1 MKLFRLFTK
10 TANPKIRGML
20 AGVMFRPI
28 SFKKLLGLEAQYPY
42 GPYCTWKYGRNP
54 IFSQVMGVPFR
65 LMIKSGNVMVEAP
78 NPLGVHP
85 TSMSY
90 VYKVFQYL
98 DMPWIGI
105 WVYPY
110 TVTVTPVQGR
120 GGF

>member
-1 MKLFRLFTK
+1 
-10 TANPKIRGML
+10 
-20 AGVMFRPI
+20 
-28 SFKKLLGLEAQYPY
+28 
-42 GPYCTWKYGRNP
+42 
-54 IFSQVMGVPFR
+54 MGVPFR